1 MSSVPA
7 NFKKG
12 TQTAASFKET
22 VKRKNKKLGIFLG
35 VIVIALMS
43 LAMLMKG

>member
-7 NFKKG
+7 KFEKG
-12 TQTAASFKET
+12 TQSPAAYLND
-22 VKRKNKKLGIFLG
+22 VKKKNKIFGIALGIVVL
-35 VIVIALMS
+35 ALMS